1 MITPN
6 RNKKRPANNLQYNK
20 VMSIHLSFSYDQANI
35 ATDKINASLPQIEK
49 AYTEL
54 QQKIGKGSDFLGW
67 LDLPGNI
74 FEEELCRIENRANHL
89 ASISEVVVVIG
100 IGGSYLGTRAVVE
113 ILAPYFENPSQK
125 SNYPQL
131 LYAGNHL
138 SEEYLNELL
147 TLLDRKEYSLVV
159 ISKSGTTTEPA
170 IAFRV
175 LREHCEKKYG
185 ARKSVERIVAI
196 TDAKRGAL
204 KELSSQKGYDTFVIS
219 DDVGGRYS
227 VLSPVGLLP
236 IAIAGFSIRQLLDGA
251 QNMRRHVYENGN
263 FSDNIA
269 VQYASIRNILYADHK
284 KIELMVAYEPR
295 FYYFIEWFKQ
305 LFGESEG
312 KEHKGIFPAGAI
324 FSTDLHSLGQY
335 IQEGE
340 RVMFET
346 VLSVLKSKKEVEIP
360 YDQEDLDALNYLHHR
375 SLQEINQIAE
385 QGTRMAHVAGGVP
398 NLRITIPEISPEI
411 VGELIYFFEFSCALS
426 AYMLGV
432 NPFNQPGVEAYKK
445 NMFALLGKT
454 E

>member
-1 MITPN
+1 
-6 RNKKRPANNLQYNK
+6 
-20 VMSIHLSFSYDQANI
+20 MSINLSFSYDQANI
-35 ATDKINASLPQIEK
+35 SPEKIESALPQMGK
-49 AYTEL
+49 AYHEL
-54 QQKIGKGSDFLGW
+54 IQRCGKGNDFLGW
-67 LDLPGNI
+67 LDLPENI
-74 FEEELCRIENRANHL
+74 SEEELNKIEAKASHL

-113 ILAPYFENPSQK
+113 LLSPYFDVSENKKILQI
-125 SNYPQL
+125 

-138 SEEYLNELL
+138 SEEYLHDLL
-147 TLLDRKEYSLVV
+147 TLLDKKEYSLIV

-170 IAFRV
+170 IAFRI

-185 ARKSVERIVAI
+185 NTESVKRIVAI

-204 KELSSQKGYDTFVIS
+204 KELSTQKGYDTFVIS

-236 IAIAGFSIRQLLDGA
+236 IATAGFSIRQLLEGA
-251 QNMRRHVYENGN
+251 RNMKQYAFQNIG
-263 FSDNIA
+263 FQKNIA
-269 VQYASIRNILYADHK
+269 IQYALIRNIFYADRK
-284 KIELMVAYEPR
+284 NVELMVAYEPR

-346 VLSVLKSKKEVEIP
+346 TLSVLKSKKQVPIP
-360 YDQEDLDALNYLHHR
+360 LDKDDFDSLNYLHHR
-375 SLQEINQIAE
+375 SIQEINQIAE
-385 QGTRMAHVAGGVP
+385 EGTRMAHVTGEVP
-398 NLRITIPEISPEI
+398 NLRISIPEINPNI
-411 VGELIYFFEFSCALS
+411 IGELIYFFEFSCALS
-426 AYMLGV
+426 GYMIQV
-432 NPFNQPGVEAYKK
+432 NPFDQPGVEAYKK
-445 NMFALLGKT
+445 NMFALLGK
-454 E
+454 